1 MGGDTGSPWLD
12 HACRRGAWWS
22 VAGAHLTVTELPQDQ
37 SCREMVGVTRMS
49 ERAEVAE
56 TLSEMRALRESVGAE
71 SGRTLAAWA
80 PALHRSA
87 FQPAAQNLAAW
98 LALRARDLAPL
109 QKRLSHLGLS
119 SLGRSDARVLPSLD
133 AVVATLARL
142 AGESEPPPYPPI
154 QTMEAGTQ
162 LLRDTKRVLFGADPG
177 GPPTRIMVT
186 LPPEAAHDPTLS
198 ARLIEAG
205 ADVARINCA
214 HDGPAAWAAMIEHFR
229 KAAREH
235 GRDVRVLMDLAGPK
249 CRTVLIAGAK
259 SRLMRG
265 DAVALVRDLASAPQG
280 LVAATINYPQIL
292 AGLEPGDE
300 VSFDDGKLAGR
311 VERAAA
317 GAAIV
322 RIERVRAEGRRL
334 KPEKGVNFP
343 DSELRLDP
351 LGLKDLADLDFVCAN
366 ADLVGF
372 SFVQRPEDVARLEAE
387 IAKRRAE
394 PLPIVLKIETRLA
407 VRNLP
412 ALIVQAGG
420 TAPVAVMIARGDLAV
435 EVGFGRMSEVQEEI
449 LWLCEAAQVP
459 VIWATQVLESML
471 KTGTPSRAEA
481 TDAAMGQRAE
491 CVMLNKGPYVVEAVR
506 FLDDVLRRMDRHQ
519 AKKTTRLARLRSWS
533 EPPQAVP
540 EPVMA

>member
-1 MGGDTGSPWLD
+1 M
-12 HACRRGAWWS
+12 
-22 VAGAHLTVTELPQDQ
+22 
-37 SCREMVGVTRMS
+37 TRMS
-49 ERAEVAE
+49 EDAVARMLHDEV
-56 TLSEMRALRESVGAE
+56 RALRDAVTLEAE
-71 SGRTLAAWA
+71 RTLAAWE
-80 PALHRSA
+80 PALHRGA
-87 FQPAAQNLAAW
+87 FRPAAQNLAAW
-98 LALRARDLAPL
+98 LALRARDLGPL

-119 SLGRSDARVLPSLD
+119 SLGRADARVLPSLD

-142 AGESEPPPYPPI
+142 AGDAAPPPYPAI
-154 QTMEAGTQ
+154 ELMDAGQQ
-162 LLRDTKRVLFGADPG
+162 LLRDSKRVLFGADPG

-198 ARLIEAG
+198 ARLIESG

-214 HDGPAAWAAMIEHFR
+214 HDGPAAWSAMIDHFR
-229 KAAREH
+229 KAARAQ

-259 SRLMRG
+259 ARLFRG
-265 DAVALVRDLASAPQG
+265 DRMALVRELAQAPRDM
-280 LVAATINYPQIL
+280 VATTINYPRIL
-292 AGLEPGDE
+292 DGLEPDDE

-311 VERAAA
+311 VERVER
-317 GAAIV
+317 GVVVV
-322 RIERVRAEGRRL
+322 RIERARAEGRKL

-343 DSELRLDP
+343 DSELDLDP
-351 LGLKDLADLDFVCAN
+351 LGAKDLADLDFVCAN

-387 IAKRRAE
+387 IARRRAE

-412 ALIVQAGG
+412 GLIVQAGG

-459 VIWATQVLESML
+459 VIWATQVLESMV

-491 CVMLNKGPYVVEAVR
+491 CVMLNKGPYIVEAVR

-519 AKKTTRLARLRSWS
+519 AKKTSRLSRLRSWS
-533 EPPQAVP
+533 EQPQPLA
-540 EPVMA
+540 EPIPA